1 MFYFGSSRS
10 YLVGLPRILS
20 SPSTG
25 ECSGHSSTVVDD
37 EDSTAANSAS
47 PESTHLA
54 TEPLLPSQPPGL
66 DLGPV
71 PPGGGRSGAAAGAAG
86 AFAAIAEAAEDSGCS
101 DDDGDSD
108 PPQIICSPHLDN
120 VLLFRPVLP
129 SSTIPQFQEL
139 DLDQIEN
146 D

>member
-1 MFYFGSSRS
+1 M
-10 YLVGLPRILS
+10 
-20 SPSTG
+20 
-25 ECSGHSSTVVDD
+25 DD
-37 EDSTAANSAS
+37 EDSTAANSTS

-54 TEPLLPSQPPGL
+54 SAEPLAPSQLPGL
-66 DLGPV
+66 DALGPV
-71 PPGGGRSGAAAGAAG
+71 PPGGGRSGPAG

-101 DDDGDSD
+101 DDDGGDD
-108 PPQIICSPHLDN
+108 PPQIICSPNLDN
-120 VLLFRPVLP
+120 VMLFRPVLP